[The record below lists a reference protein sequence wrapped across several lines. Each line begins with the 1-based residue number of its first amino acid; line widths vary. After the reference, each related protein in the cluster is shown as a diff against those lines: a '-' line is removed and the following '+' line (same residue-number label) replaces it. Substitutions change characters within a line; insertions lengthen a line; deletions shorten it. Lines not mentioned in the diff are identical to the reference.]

1 MKRPTISHIRLGWL
15 QRFCAVAHHRD
26 FGLAALE
33 CNVDP
38 TSLSDSVQR
47 LEDALCKPLIAPATT
62 YITLS
67 GRKFSQIAREVLEL
81 STFSSKPC
89 LNVRIGWFKSL
100 IQVSYSENYSDAGRE
115 LQVNRYSIMRGIS
128 GLQEWIGEPLTY
140 FDNRIILTT
149 KGQEVSHFAME
160 KISLLEKF
168 KGDAEVWYRG
178 RMIKRKVPWY
188 IKYVNLK

>member
-1 MKRPTISHIRLGWL
+1 
-15 QRFCAVAHHRD
+15 
-26 FGLAALE
+26 
-33 CNVDP
+33 
-38 TSLSDSVQR
+38 
-47 LEDALCKPLIAPATT
+47 
-62 YITLS
+62 
-67 GRKFSQIAREVLEL
+67 
-81 STFSSKPC
+81 
-89 LNVRIGWFKSL
+89 
-100 IQVSYSENYSDAGRE
+100 
-115 LQVNRYSIMRGIS
+115 MRGIS

>member
-62 YITLS
+62 YITVS
-67 GRKFSQIAREVLEL
+67 GRKFTSIAREVLEL

-89 LNVRIGWFKSL
+89 LNVCIGWFKYL
-100 IQVSYSENYSDAGRE
+100 IQVSNSESYSDAGKE
-115 LQVNRYSIMRGIS
+115 LQVGRYKIMRGIS
-128 GLQEWIGEPLTY
+128 GLQDWIGEPLTY
-140 FDNRIILTT
+140 FDNRIMMTN
-149 KGQEVSHFAME
+149 KGQEVSQFAKE
-160 KISLLEKF
+160 KIELLEKF
-168 KGDAEVWYRG
+168 RGDAEVWYRG
-178 RMIKRKVPWY
+178 RMIKRKIPLL
-188 IKYVNLK
+188 IKHYKLK